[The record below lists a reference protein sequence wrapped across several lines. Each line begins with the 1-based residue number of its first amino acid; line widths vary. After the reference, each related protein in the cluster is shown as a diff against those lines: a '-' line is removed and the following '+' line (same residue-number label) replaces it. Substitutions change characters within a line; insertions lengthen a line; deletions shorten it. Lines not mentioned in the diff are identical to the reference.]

1 MGEFLSMVRSIG
13 VSFGATLEQYR
24 DPWLVS
30 CALVL
35 IVVALGYLIS
45 PSVRLTIEN
54 TLSMK
59 RPTGLKRLFGAL
71 LILLPG
77 IFILAATYFAQLT
90 QVVEQRWPGLARQY
104 ISTSKNQ
111 NRELVAHTTTT
122 REARNRPPVESVG
135 AQESTQNI
143 DTTPVESVGA
153 QEPTR
158 NRNWTPVESVSG
170 PELELKQKQAARRK
184 LIERRLREQQRR
196 RKRNA
201 NIWLTKQG
209 QVAAVSEALLDQA
222 VKFLAEKD
230 MEAFHRLEAAQG
242 VLFLKEGERVSIVKY
257 EYTSGKVRIKLLS
270 SNMELWTFRKSLTKG

>member
-13 VSFGATLEQYR
+13 VPFGATLEQYR

-35 IVVALGYLIS
+35 IFVALGYLIS

-59 RPTGLKRLFGAL
+59 RPTGFKRLFGGL

-77 IFILAATYFAQLT
+77 MFILAATYFAQLT
-90 QVVEQRWPGLARQY
+90 HVVEQRWPGLARQY
-104 ISTSKNQ
+104 ISTNKTQ

-122 REARNRPPVESVG
+122 SEARNRTPVESVG

-143 DTTPVESVGA
+143 DTTAVESVGT
-153 QEPTR
+153 QEPTP
-158 NRNWTPVESVSG
+158 NMTWPSLGPNSD

-184 LIERRLREQQRR
+184 LIERRLREQERR
-196 RKRNA
+196 RKRNV
-201 NIWLTKQG
+201 NIWLTKG
-209 QVAAVSEALLDQA
+209 GEVAAVSESLLDVA
-222 VKFLAEKD
+222 VSHLASKN
-230 MEAFHRLEAAQG
+230 MEAFHRLEAEQR
-242 VLFLKEGERVSIVKY
+242 VLFLKEGERVSIVRY
-257 EYTSGKVRIKLLS
+257 EYTSGKVQIRLLN

>member
-1 MGEFLSMVRSIG
+1 MSTVQSIG
-13 VSFGATLEQYR
+13 VSFGDTLEQFR

-59 RPTGLKRLFGAL
+59 RPTGFKRLFGGL

-77 IFILAATYFAQLT
+77 VFILASTYFAQLT
-90 QVVEQRWPGLARQY
+90 QAVEQRWPGLARQY
-104 ISTSKNQ
+104 ISTSEIQ
-111 NRELVAHTTTT
+111 NRKLVAHTTTT
-122 REARNRPPVESVG
+122 SEARNRTPVEPVG
-135 AQESTQNI
+135 TQESTQNI
-143 DTTPVESVGA
+143 DTTPVESVGT
-153 QEPTR
+153 QEPTP
-158 NRNWTPVESVSG
+158 NNTWPSLEPYSD
-170 PELELKQKQAARRK
+170 PELELKQRQAARRK
-184 LIERRLREQQRR
+184 LVKRRLREQERR

-201 NIWLTKQG
+201 NIWLTKEG

-222 VKFLAEKD
+222 VKYLAEKD
-230 MEAFHRLEAAQG
+230 MEAFHRLEAAQR

-257 EYTSGKVRIKLLS
+257 EYTSGKVRIRLLN

>member
-1 MGEFLSMVRSIG
+1 MVQSIG
-13 VSFGATLEQYR
+13 VSFGATLEQFR

-59 RPTGLKRLFGAL
+59 RPTGCKRLFGAL

-77 IFILAATYFAQLT
+77 MFILAATYFTQLT
-90 QVVEQRWPGLARQY
+90 QAVEQRWPGLARQY
-104 ISTSKNQ
+104 ISTSKTQ

-122 REARNRPPVESVG
+122 SEARNK
-135 AQESTQNI
+135 
-143 DTTPVESVGA
+143 TPVESVGA

-158 NRNWTPVESVSG
+158 NIDTTPVESFSTQE
-170 PELELKQKQAARRK
+170 PTPNRTWPSLEPYSDPDLELKQKQAARRK
-184 LIERRLREQQRR
+184 LIERRLREQERR

-201 NIWLTKQG
+201 NIWLTKEG
-209 QVAAVSEALLDQA
+209 QVAAVSEALLDAA
-222 VKFLAEKD
+222 VKYLADKNMD
-230 MEAFHRLEAAQG
+230 AFHQLEATQR

-257 EYTSGKVRIKLLS
+257 EYTSGKVRIRLLN

>member
-1 MGEFLSMVRSIG
+1 MVQSIG
-13 VSFGATLEQYR
+13 VSFGDTLEQFR

-59 RPTGLKRLFGAL
+59 RPTGFKRLFGGL

-77 IFILAATYFAQLT
+77 VFILASTYFAQLT
-90 QVVEQRWPGLARQY
+90 QAVEQRWPGLARQY
-104 ISTSKNQ
+104 ISTSETK
-111 NRELVAHTTTT
+111 NRELVAHTTTKS
-122 REARNRPPVESVG
+122 EARNRTPVEPVG
-135 AQESTQNI
+135 TQESTQNI

-153 QEPTR
+153 QEPTP
-158 NRNWTPVESVSG
+158 NNTWPSLEPYSD
-170 PELELKQKQAARRK
+170 PELALKQKQAARRK
-184 LIERRLREQQRR
+184 LVERRLREQERR

-201 NIWLTKQG
+201 NIWLTKEG

-222 VKFLAEKD
+222 VKYLAD
-230 MEAFHRLEAAQG
+230 NNMEAFHRLEAARR

-257 EYTSGKVRIKLLS
+257 EYTSGKVRIRLLN